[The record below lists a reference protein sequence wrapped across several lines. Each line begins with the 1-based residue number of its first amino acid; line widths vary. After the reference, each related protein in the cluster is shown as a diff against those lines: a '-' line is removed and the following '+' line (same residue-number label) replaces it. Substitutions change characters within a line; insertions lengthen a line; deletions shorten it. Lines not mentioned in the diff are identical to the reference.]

1 MLSFCSVH
9 LDAMVQKKVAKLPEG
24 AERDVI

>member
-1 MLSFCSVH
+1 MLSFCSVR
-9 LDAMVQKKVAKLPEG
+9 LDAKVQKKVAKLPEG